1 MGQAPS
7 PLVLTIT
14 VLPNAT
20 TVCRWLTSNQL
31 ADLKSG
37 AFAGLGSLQE
47 LYVYPAVHARSK
59 FRQHVQALAVILGI
73 VFLNMSERDCSA
85 HSRVHVQSA
94 NSGGHGTHTPVRGI
108 YIESKGEAT
117 KTALCVD
124 RHVSFRV
131 L

>member
-1 MGQAPS
+1 M
-7 PLVLTIT
+7 
-14 VLPNAT
+14 LPNAT
-20 TVCRWLTSNQL
+20 TVCRWLASNQL
-31 ADLKSG
+31 AELKSG

-59 FRQHVQALAVILGI
+59 FRHHVQALAVILGI

-85 HSRVHVQSA
+85 HSRVHVQSE

-108 YIESKGEAT
+108 YRESKGETT

-124 RHVSFRV
+124 RHVSLPV